1 MSSVNKSGYLAAGAS
16 LEVDIRL
23 RSEVPESAVLAMH
36 CIWPCLGE
44 MKLQDALRGQTELN
58 EWSTIK
64 IDLVEFA
71 DRGLDFGQISAPFL
85 IYSPDALEF
94 DIGRVTFSLAQ

>member
-1 MSSVNKSGYLAAGAS
+1 
-16 LEVDIRL
+16 
-23 RSEVPESAVLAMH
+23 MH

-44 MKLQDALRGQTELN
+44 MKLREALTDQANLN

-64 IDLVEFA
+64 IDLAEFA

-85 IYSPDALEF
+85 IYSPDAFEF
-94 DIGRVTFSLAQ
+94 DIGRVVFSLAR